1 MRSME
6 VTEKYFRLK
15 KIEDNKLIPFG
26 FVADGKKFV
35 LKRLI
40 AGDAMEMCVTV
51 ENGRV
56 FADTY
61 DCDTKDLYT
70 LHTVDGS
77 SGEFVGKV
85 RADFESLLQEIAE
98 KCCVTEIFKQEQ
110 SKDVID
116 FIKRKYG
123 DELEFLW
130 QDLPDAAI
138 WRRKDNNKWY
148 GIIMT
153 VKREKVGLDGDGL
166 IEIIDL
172 RANPAD
178 IDATVDNKTYFRGYH
193 MNKKN
198 WLTVRLDYSIDLNEM
213 VQRIEESYYIAGFK
227 K

>member
-1 MRSME
+1 MD
-6 VTEKYFRLK
+6 VTDKYFRLK
-15 KIEDNKLIPFG
+15 KIEEQKLITFG
-26 FVADGKKFV
+26 FVADGNKFV
-35 LKRLI
+35 LKKQI
-40 AGDAMEMCVTV
+40 ADGAMVTYVTV

-56 FADTY
+56 FAETY
-61 DCDTKDLYT
+61 DCDTGDSYT
-70 LHTVDGS
+70 LHTVDGA

-85 RADFESLLQEIAE
+85 RADFVCLLEEIAK
-98 KCCVTEIFKQEQ
+98 KCCKTEVFKQEQ
-110 SKDVID
+110 TKEVID

-130 QDLPDAAI
+130 DDSPDAAI

-153 VKREKVGLDGDGL
+153 VKLEKLCLEGEGL

-172 RANPAD
+172 RASPAD
-178 IDATVDNKTYFRGYH
+178 IDAIVDNKTYFRGYH

-198 WLTVRLDYSIDLNEM
+198 WLTIPLDYSIDFNEM
-213 VQRIEESYYIAGFK
+213 VARIEESYYIAGFK

>member
-1 MRSME
+1 MD
-6 VTEKYFRLK
+6 VTDKYFRLK
-15 KIEDNKLIPFG
+15 SIEEQKLIPFG
-26 FVADGKKFV
+26 FGADGNKFV
-35 LKRLI
+35 LKRQI
-40 AGDAMEMCVTV
+40 ADGAMELCVTV

-61 DCDTKDLYT
+61 DCDTGNSYT
-70 LHTVDGS
+70 LHTVDGT

-85 RADFESLLQEIAE
+85 RADFTAVLEEIAE
-98 KCCVTEIFKQEQ
+98 KCCKTEVFKQEQ
-110 SKDVID
+110 TKEVID

-130 QDLPDAAI
+130 DDSPDAAI

-153 VKREKVGLDGDGL
+153 VKREKIGLEGDGL

-172 RANPAD
+172 RAAPAD
-178 IDATVDNKTYFRGYH
+178 IDAIVDNKTYFRGYH

-198 WLTVRLDYSIDLNEM
+198 WLTIPLDYRIDFNEM
-213 VQRIEESYYIAGFK
+213 VARIEESYYIAGFK